1 MKSTYLQSTAK
12 KDRSG
17 IVFFYTHVSV
27 CVAQKSLCVSAPAQ
41 KHKPSHSPGNRLYVE
56 ADSFTLPF
64 LEFSGQTEKVEV
76 VVEWPSGN
84 TLNVCMRCI
93 VAWSPE
99 ELQEQTSATVQT
111 QQSKTSLRS
120 LKAKMPFRLLLVVLW
135 RFHFTTT
142 HRAASWTQTLAAEK
156 TLLMNPQQH
165 PSTQTCNGVR
175 HGTSVTSS
183 NYVLELSSH
192 I

>member
-99 ELQEQTSATVQT
+99 ELQEQTSATVQHGKVRLAYVR
-111 QQSKTSLRS
+111 SKQRCLSGSCLLFYEGFISLQHTELLLEPRRS
-120 LKAKMPFRLLLVVLW
+120 LQKRL
-135 RFHFTTT
+135 
-142 HRAASWTQTLAAEK
+142 
-156 TLLMNPQQH
+156 
-165 PSTQTCNGVR
+165 C
-175 HGTSVTSS
+175 
-183 NYVLELSSH
+183 
-192 I
+192 